1 MRNKLKSAGKAVKI
15 LLCVIAV
22 LVVTG
27 IVAGVLFVNS
37 KLNQINRVE
46 PEQES
51 LSEEEI
57 EQILFETD
65 PPDEEF
71 VGEVLNPED
80 VTMPEEPAEQIV
92 MEDTVVNILLIG
104 QDRRPGQ
111 KRQRSDA
118 MILCTVN
125 TETKTLTM
133 TSFLR
138 DTYVKLPTFNGKKYS
153 SNRLNVP
160 YAIGGFEMLDE
171 CLMLNFGVEVNHNVE
186 VDFSGFQ
193 NVVDAMGGV
202 DIELTRSEARHLG
215 GGLKEGMNHLTGEQA
230 LAYSRIRKLDN
241 DFGRTNRQRKVLSA
255 LLEQVKHLGLAELL
269 ELADT
274 IFPMIT
280 TDMENKDIVKY
291 VTDFFPLLSELQIV
305 TQSVPADGEYR
316 GASIHGMSVLVPD
329 MEKIN
334 EKLKTTLGS

>member
-1 MRNKLKSAGKAVKI
+1 MLKKLKAAGKAVKI
-15 LLCVIAV
+15 LLCVLAV
-22 LVVTG
+22 LLVAA
-27 IVAGVLFVNS
+27 IVAGVCYANS
-37 KLNQINRVE
+37 MLNRINRVE
-46 PEQES
+46 EEET
-51 LSEEEI
+51 LTIEEI
-57 EQILFETD
+57 EEILAETD
-65 PPDEEF
+65 PPEEEF
-71 VGEVLNPED
+71 TGVVLAPED

-138 DTYVKLPTFNGKKYS
+138 DTYVKLPAYNGKNYS
-153 SNRLNVP
+153 NNRLNVP
-160 YAIGGFEMLDE
+160 YAIGGMEMLDE
-171 CLMLNFGVEVNHNVE
+171 CLKLNFGIEVDHNIE
-186 VDFSGFQ
+186 VDFSGFES
-193 NVVDAMGGV
+193 VIEAMGGV

-215 GGLKEGMNHLTGEQA
+215 GGLKEGVNHLSGEQA
-230 LAYSRIRKLDN
+230 LEYSRIRKLDN

-255 LLEQVKHLGLAELL
+255 LLEQVKQLSMAELL
-269 ELADT
+269 DLAET
-274 IFPMIT
+274 LLPMIT
-280 TDMENKDIVKY
+280 TDMENSDIVKY
-291 VTDFFPLLSELQIV
+291 VTDFFPILSELQIV
-305 TQSVPADGEYR
+305 TQSVPADGEFYY
-316 GASIHGMSVLVPD
+316 ASINGMSVLVPD